1 MAPEAFDTRLTG
13 EASGDETARHVQDA
27 DPAWYWLAL
36 KAARLG
42 LWRYDLETGLVHL
55 DERMRNIWGEPMD
68 AAALPVQ
75 ALLQRV
81 HPDDREHV
89 AETVRAALNPQ
100 SSGEYEIDY
109 RIVWPDGTQ
118 RWVAAN

>member
-68 AAALPVQ
+68 AARHT
-75 ALLQRV
+75 LLHEVKAITHHGLRV
-81 HPDDREHV
+81 EPTEDGWL
-89 AETVRAALNPQ
+89 AEV
-100 SSGEYEIDY
+100 
-109 RIVWPDGTQ
+109 IVDI
-118 RWVAAN
+118 